1 MQIKYFVRTTGD
13 RDFNYDIDYKALID
27 KEYDGVKSFIDA
39 LNTISEYDAVLLE
52 DDLVL
57 CKNFKEEI
65 EKVISEYPDTIINFF
80 TVPEFYY
87 TTHYSENFSYNQC
100 TYFPK
105 GLGKLLAEQML
116 PMYKQGIKQSY
127 GNLLSISLNR
137 LGIPHLIYRP
147 SLVQHIDGKSIFQK
161 TSFIYERNTLYF
173 KDYLDELG
181 IDMIQAFKR
190 ENRLKLKELLQQDR
204 NSWYEK
210 YKNKK
215 GDYL

>member
-161 TSFIYERNTLYF
+161 TSFIYERNK
-173 KDYLDELG
+173 KD
-181 IDMIQAFKR
+181 
-190 ENRLKLKELLQQDR
+190 
-204 NSWYEK
+204 
-210 YKNKK
+210 
-215 GDYL
+215 